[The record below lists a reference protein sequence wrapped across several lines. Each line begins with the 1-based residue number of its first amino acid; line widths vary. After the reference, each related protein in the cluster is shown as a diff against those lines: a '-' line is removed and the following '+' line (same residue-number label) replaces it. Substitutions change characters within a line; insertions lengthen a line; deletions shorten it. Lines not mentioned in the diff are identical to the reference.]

1 MATNSSRKKPRKPS
15 KDYPLFAHDT
25 GRWAKKIR
33 GQTRYFG
40 PWEDP
45 QAALRKYLSEKDYY
59 LAGIEPPTEDSPHGI
74 TLRSTC
80 NLFLE
85 QKESEI
91 QNEQIKAKT
100 FQDLVDTAARLVDA
114 WSPNKPVCQLRPKDF
129 ASLQNRWAREVG
141 THRLKGRIQRTKQI
155 FKWAYESDLIEKP
168 VKFGPNFKGPSA
180 RDKRKARVEKG
191 RIDYSAKEIR
201 LYLEHAKPQMRAM
214 ILLAINCGF
223 GNTDCA
229 ELKKDYIDWRKGWVD
244 YARPKTFIERRCKL
258 WPETLAALKEL
269 VNNTDRKEKEPE
281 HAALVFLTQKQG
293 TPWIKEKQSPSGKW
307 YRDDSIAKEFK
318 KLQAELKLVRPG
330 RTFYGLRHTFAT
342 VAGDSCDQVAVNKAM
357 GHVDETIAAHYREGI
372 ADARLEK
379 IADFV
384 HQWLFSKK

>member
-1 MATNSSRKKPRKPS
+1 MVADSTKKKPRKPT
-15 KDYPLFAHDT
+15 KDFPLFPHDT

-40 PWEDP
+40 PWDDP
-45 QAALRKYLSEKDYY
+45 QAALRRYLNEKDYF
-59 LAGIEPPTEDSPHGI
+59 LAGLEPPTEDSPHGI
-74 TLRSTC
+74 TIRSVC
-80 NLFLE
+80 NHFLE
-85 QKESEI
+85 QKQSEI
-91 QNEQIKAKT
+91 ENEQIKAKT
-100 FQDLVDTAARLVDA
+100 FQDLVDTAARLIDA

-129 ASLQNRWAREVG
+129 AALQNKWAREVG

-168 VKFGPNFKGPSA
+168 LKFGPNFKGPSA
-180 RDKRKARVEKG
+180 REKRKARVEKG

-229 ELKKDYIDWRKGWVD
+229 ELKKDHIDWRKGWVD

-269 VNNTDRKEKEPE
+269 VDNTNRTEKEPE
-281 HAALVFLTQKQG
+281 YAALVFLTQKQG
-293 TPWIKEKQSPSGKW
+293 TPWIKERQSPSGKW

-318 KLQAELKLVRPG
+318 KLQVKLKLLRAG

-357 GHVDETIAAHYREGI
+357 GHVDETISAHYREGI
-372 ADARLEK
+372 ADTRLEK